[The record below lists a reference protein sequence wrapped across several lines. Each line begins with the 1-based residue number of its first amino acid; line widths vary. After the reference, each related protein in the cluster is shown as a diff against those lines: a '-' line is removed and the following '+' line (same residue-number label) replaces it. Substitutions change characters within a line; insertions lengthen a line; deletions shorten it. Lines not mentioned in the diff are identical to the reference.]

1 MNCNMKEALPKRKFP
16 LWGKILLWIIVLLA
30 VLGVALCVWMYRH
43 WDDETLTIAHYEVE
57 TDFAEPIRIVQLSD
71 LHSHVFGTDN
81 DMLVELVAQLQP
93 DLITMTGDMLDK
105 QDVDASVACSLIRD
119 LQKIAPVY
127 YCYGNHEMD
136 WMQRTGIDLNSQLSE
151 AGAVVLDAAYTD
163 IVIKGQN
170 LRIGGFDGYYRYW
183 GMMTSSKTDGEAW
196 ETFADAFENTEKFKL
211 LLCHIPTGWID
222 WGDINK
228 SPVNLVLTG
237 HYHGGQIRLPLVG
250 GVYAPYV
257 GFCPENTEGMYVG
270 KTATAILSTGLGSSP
285 GIPRINNPPQVV
297 VVDLIPEN

>member
-16 LWGKILLWIIVLLA
+16 LWGKLLIGSVVLLT

-43 WDDETLTIAHYEVE
+43 WDDETLTLAHYEVE
-57 TDFAEPIRIVQLSD
+57 TAFDEPIRIVQLSD

-81 DMLVELVAQLQP
+81 DVLIQLVAEQKP
-93 DLITMTGDMLDK
+93 DLIAMTGDMLDK
-105 QDVDASVACSLIRD
+105 QDLDAAVACDLIRALKD
-119 LQKIAPVY
+119 IAPVY
-127 YCYGNHEMD
+127 YCHGNHEKE
-136 WMQRTGIDLNSQLSE
+136 WMHRTGIDLNSQLTQ
-151 AGAVVLDAAYTD
+151 AGAVVLDTAYMD
-163 IVIKGQN
+163 ITVKGQP
-170 LRIGGFDGYYRYW
+170 LRIGGYHGYYRYW
-183 GMMTSSKTDGEAW
+183 GMHTTDPELKAY
-196 ETFADAFENTEKFKL
+196 EESVAEEFENTEQFKL

-222 WGDINK
+222 WGRINDF
-228 SPVNLVLTG
+228 PVDLVLTG
-237 HYHGGQIRLPLVG
+237 HFHGGQIRLPLVG